1 MFKKVLIAG
10 CGLIGSS
17 ILRAMHSKKLS
28 KKIFVLEKSKKNVSK
43 IKKIKSNCK
52 FIKGINS
59 EVSDVDLVILCT
71 PMSQYKK
78 IIEKL
83 NKILEAS
90 CLITDVGSTKQN
102 IIKLK
107 NKNLNKKKL
116 NWISSHPIAGSE
128 VSGPEHGNK
137 NLFLN
142 KWCVII
148 KEKKQNSK
156 KIKLLSRFW
165 KKIGSR
171 VVLMNA
177 VNHDKIFSIT
187 SHLPHLIAY
196 NLIKTAQDSQKIQ
209 RKNLIQ
215 YSAGGLRDFSRIAA
229 SNEIMWRDIFFS
241 NKKNISK
248 AIDLFIKNLNE
259 FKKDITSNNN
269 KTILKKLVLTK
280 KVRSKIIKMKQDIDK
295 PDFGRN

>member
-1 MFKKVLIAG
+1 MFKKVLIIG

-17 ILRAMHSKKLS
+17 ILRAIHSKKLS
-28 KKIFVLEKSKKNVSK
+28 KRIFVLEKSKSNISK

-52 FIKGINS
+52 FIKSLNNEI
-59 EVSDVDLVILCT
+59 SDVDLVVICT

-83 NKILEAS
+83 NKSLKVG

-107 NKNLNKKKL
+107 NNILNKKF

-128 VSGPEHGNK
+128 VSGPEYGNK

-148 KEKKQNSK
+148 KEKKQNLK
-156 KIKLLSRFW
+156 KTNLIKKFW
-165 KKIGSR
+165 KKIGSKII
-171 VVLMNA
+171 LMNA

-196 NLIKTAQDSQKIQ
+196 NLIKTAQDSQKMQ

-229 SNEIMWRDIFFS
+229 SNEVMWRDIFF
-241 NKKNISK
+241 NNDNIIK
-248 AIDLFIKNLNE
+248 AINLFSKNLNS
-259 FKKDITSNNN
+259 FKKIIQNKNN
-269 KTILKKLVLTK
+269 KKLLSRLSNSK
-280 KVRSKIIKMKQDIDK
+280 KVRTQIVQLKQDVAK
-295 PDFGRN
+295 PDFGRE